1 MSVSVKVRQ
10 TLMTNHLGGK
20 KVLNLQF
27 THTGEGTEDYF
38 FGQQLAVSR
47 HIFICNQTQSKNYIN
62 CLFTVH
68 QHVIIA
74 NFSLIGNSLFFVTKI
89 YLSVL
94 LPMLFFTL
102 NNKFPSFHT
111 LSESHSSVFPK
122 LFFPDFSYL
131 KEDLHSLAHSYDDL
145 LCGCCGVN

>member
-27 THTGEGTEDYF
+27 THTGEGTGNYF

-47 HIFICNQTQSKNYIN
+47 DIFICNQTQSKNYIN
-62 CLFTVH
+62 CLFTVR

-74 NFSLIGNSLFFVTKI
+74 NFSLIGNSLFFHDQNI
-89 YLSVL
+89 PLCSSANAVL
-94 LPMLFFTL
+94 
-102 NNKFPSFHT
+102 H
-111 LSESHSSVFPK
+111 PK
-122 LFFPDFSYL
+122 
-131 KEDLHSLAHSYDDL
+131 
-145 LCGCCGVN
+145 